1 LDSNIN
7 MAPLSTS
14 TADAILDSASPSL
27 LERVQDFVTEHKKAI
42 AIAAAAAVV
51 AGAGVAY
58 YNSTTASSSSA
69 FSESD
74 DGETG
79 KPKKKKTGSRGA
91 KKSTKDKKSSTDG
104 PILEE
109 KKPKVD
115 EIPSTCM
122 SILLYASLELYQMR
136 TTMRT

>member
-1 LDSNIN
+1 

-14 TADAILDSASPSL
+14 TTDAILDNASPSL

-58 YNSTTASSSSA
+58 YNSTVASSSSG
-69 FSESD
+69 SNDSD
-74 DGETG
+74 DSETG
-79 KPKKKKTGSRGA
+79 KSKKKKTGSRGA
-91 KKSTKDKKSSTDG
+91 KKSSKDKKTSTDG

-109 KKPKVD
+109 KQPKV
-115 EIPSTCM
+115 EEALSTCYVIPVRM
-122 SILLYASLELYQMR
+122 CDWNCPR
-136 TTMRT
+136 

>member
-1 LDSNIN
+1 
-7 MAPLSTS
+7 MAPFSTP
-14 TADAILDSASPSL
+14 TTDAILDNAPPSL

-58 YNSTTASSSSA
+58 YNSATASSSSS
-69 FSESD
+69 SEGD

-91 KKSTKDKKSSTDG
+91 KKSSKDKKGAADE

-109 KKPKVD
+109 RKPKVE
-115 EIPSTCM
+115 EIPSMCCVI
-122 SILLYASLELYQMR
+122 SAVCRCNQNCAR
-136 TTMRT
+136 